1 MSVLPVMT
9 QRSSAAAN
17 KASEAATSNSAAS
30 ATNGSS
36 AEDIMNNFMQL
47 LVAQMQNQDPTNP
60 MDNNQLT
67 TQLAQFNTAAGV
79 QQLNGT
85 VNSVG
90 MLVTSMQQ
98 MNAAEWV
105 GRQVLVEGD
114 TTVSTAQG
122 GNNQFALSV
131 NQDAS
136 DVTVT
141 LTDDAGNAYTGK
153 LKDVKAG
160 VHEYTLDD
168 LSDFEPSDPRKVSDT
183 NFTVSYSATNP
194 DGSTPDIVSL
204 KKSKVDSVSFTQTGA
219 VLQLGNDETATLA
232 NVYLIE

>member
-9 QRSSAAAN
+9 QRSSAAVN
-17 KASEAATSNSAAS
+17 KASQATSNSAAS

-79 QQLNGT
+79 QQLNSTTGQL
-85 VNSVG
+85 G
-90 MLVTSMQQ
+90 GLVMSLQQ

-105 GRQVLVEGD
+105 GRQIWVKGD
-114 TTVSTAQG
+114 TTVSTAPD
-122 GNNQFALSV
+122 GNKQFALSAA
-131 NQDAS
+131 NDAG
-136 DVTVT
+136 DVSVT

-168 LSDFEPSDPRKVSDT
+168 LSDFEPSDPRTVNDT
-183 NFTVSYSATNP
+183 NFTVSYDSTYT
-194 DGSTPDIVSL
+194 DGSAPVITPL
-204 KKSKVDSVSFTQTGA
+204 KKSSVDSVSFTPSGA
-219 VLQLGNDETATLA
+219 VLQLENDETAML
-232 NVYLIE
+232 NDVFLIK